1 MRHCSGNRYEHEKYE
16 NTRIIWPPTT
26 IALDIPIVAHSV
38 AIPIRTTPAL
48 PLCYRVDPPAR
59 GRWYLVVVE
68 R

>member
-26 IALDIPIVAHSV
+26 MAFGIPIVAHSV
-38 AIPIRTTPAL
+38 A
-48 PLCYRVDPPAR
+48 PLAR